1 MQPCLLL
8 RLRNPFSLAIETG
21 WKEVTV
27 AKPIPLHD
35 HKPKNDLSYAKLVYY
50 NTSDLIYSIVYMRK

>member
-8 RLRNPFSLAIETG
+8 RLRNPFSLAIGVETG

-27 AKPIPLHD
+27 AKPISLHD

-50 NTSDLIYSIVYMRK
+50 NTSDLIYPIVYI